1 MKNLILCKSAGAR
14 GCWSAEKWPRLPG
27 PVDTPIKS
35 CIHQG
40 KDNNWKHSLYLLVD
54 HPTQLICI
62 WIFICWV
69 GGGDPCG
76 VADFCISGPCGQK
89 KQAGSDFFEKYPCHV
104 HIVREEAKN
113 RTKNGQKPSKKG
125 VFISTSDHLS
135 NFWRQQLLRPA
146 TFRASNF
153 YWLAQNW
160 WTNRSPP
167 PSHDSDWYQQMALI
181 ANSIDGR
188 FASYR
193 SYCRCRKFH

>member
-1 MKNLILCKSAGAR
+1 MLGDWIGMVLPILFWPTHPPFILGLVVAVSDRVAISWGSCKRPFMAHRWGRFPR
-14 GCWSAEKWPRLPG
+14 GGFRITTPTPLPD
-27 PVDTPIKS
+27 VAS
-35 CIHQG
+35 C
-40 KDNNWKHSLYLLVD
+40 
-54 HPTQLICI
+54 QLI
-62 WIFICWV
+62 WQLATSGSVVPVAKKDKLGPIFSKNIRV
-69 GGGDPCG
+69 MYILS
-76 VADFCISGPCGQK
+76 VKKRKTGQK
-89 KQAGSDFFEKYPCHV
+89 TG
-104 HIVREEAKN
+104 KN
-113 RTKNGQKPSKKG
+113 PPKKG

-146 TFRASNF
+146 TFRASNS

-193 SYCRCRKFH
+193 SY